1 MDQFPATIKLI
12 TGEEI
17 FALVTPHKENNK
29 EFLLLYEPDV
39 ITEIKT
45 MNGNSGYKIAPWL
58 KTADDDTFLI
68 TRDKILTLS
77 ECRNEDTI
85 NYHMKY
91 INIKYNDSMD
101 NPYEEKLNKKQGYI
115 CNVNIMR
122 NKLEELL

>member
-1 MDQFPATIKLI
+1 MDQFPATIKLV

-29 EFLLLYEPDV
+29 EFLLLYEPVV

-45 MNGNSGYKIAPWL
+45 VNGDYGYKIVPWL

-77 ECRNEDTI
+77 ECRNVNTI

-91 INIKYNDSMD
+91 IHRKYDESID
-101 NPYEEKLNKKQGYI
+101 NPYEEKLNKEQGYL
-115 CNVNIMR
+115 CNTNIMR
-122 NKLEELL
+122 NKLEELI